1 MLDVLTQTLN
11 GRHTAAAFVV
21 SAGRDHQQTLCVYVC
36 TCACA
41 LVHVCVLVC
50 CCITDTSSMDGSSL
64 KVRDKQLKSGRKS
77 LKLTKIH

>member
-1 MLDVLTQTLN
+1 MLNVLIQTLN
-11 GRHTAAAFVV
+11 GRHAAAAFVV
-21 SAGRDHQQTLCVYVC
+21 SAGRDHQQTLCVYV
-36 TCACA
+36 CACA

-77 LKLTKIH
+77 LKRTKIH